1 MNGPFDFNKEKTDI
15 DEMEL
20 LISRFSPMIKKK
32 LSNTSYQEREDLEQ
46 ELKIKIVE
54 KADMLL
60 CQEVPGFW
68 EFILQLINENS

>member
-1 MNGPFDFNKEKTDI
+1 MNGPFDFNKENTDT

-54 KADMLL
+54 KGDMLL

-68 EFILQLINENS
+68 EFILHLINESS

>member
-1 MNGPFDFNKEKTDI
+1 MNGPFDFNKENTDT

-60 CQEVPGFW
+60 CQEVPVFGNLF
-68 EFILQLINENS
+68 FIL